1 MAQIK
6 TKFIE
11 DGAITNAKVASGIDA
26 AKLGDGSVSNT
37 EFQRLNGLTGDIQS
51 QLDAKV
57 DDSEKGVAGGVAT
70 LDGGGKVPASQLPNS
85 VMEFKGLFDPGTATF
100 TDGTGNAGDVWQAS
114 AAGSYDAGSGSITY
128 AIGDWAVHSG
138 SVFQKSLNSNA
149 VASVNG
155 FTGIVVLDSD
165 DVAEGSSNL
174 YFSNE
179 RAQDAVGA
187 ALTDTASIDLTYN
200 DGANTIEAA
209 VLPAGVDHD
218 ALANFVA
225 NEHVDH
231 STINVNT
238 AANSGLSGGGDLT
251 ASRSFVVDPNNAP
264 ATTVAS
270 GDLVLIADISDTNN
284 LKKVTAGS
292 IAALV
297 SGGVPKYANFAA
309 LPSGTALDLAFTI
322 DTGDLYRHNG
332 TAWKKWANLTDA
344 GLVFYDDTGMM
355 AVEFHGGTRNIY
367 DEAENVAIAYSAADR
382 KLYDTL
388 GNPIFDFQSRVLAD
402 ENGNGVLSWSNAGGA
417 IEISSDPGNADL
429 PRNLMFFDTENNE
442 AVNLVCPAVLTESY
456 TIKFPVDSPAS
467 GEILQSDGVGQLSW
481 VTPAAAAPTAKK
493 ETFTLSAGDITNQY
507 LDLTQVATTDSIHFI
522 VKGGAPTVEGASHD
536 YSVSY
541 TGGVGGKTRI
551 TFLNDLATGGGAALV
566 ATDVVQVVYT
576 Y

>member
-1 MAQIK
+1 MAQLK

-57 DDSEKGVAGGVAT
+57 DDSEKGAAGGVAT

-187 ALTDTASIDLTYN
+187 ALTDTASIDFTYN
-200 DGANTIEAA
+200 DGAGTIEAA

-218 ALANFVA
+218 SLSNFVA
-225 NEHVDH
+225 NEHINH
-231 STINVNT
+231 SSVNINT
-238 AANSGLSGGGDLT
+238 AANSGLSGGGDIT
-251 ASRSFVVDPNNAP
+251 ASRSLVIDPNNATSVT
-264 ATTVAS
+264 AAA
-270 GDLVLIADISDTNN
+270 GDLLLVADVSDSNN
-284 LKKVTAGS
+284 LKKVTAQS
-292 IAALV
+292 IADLAPAAPSRAKETVTLV
-297 SGGVPKYANFAA
+297 S
-309 LPSGTALDLAFTI
+309 
-322 DTGDLYRHNG
+322 
-332 TAWKKWANLTDA
+332 
-344 GLVFYDDTGMM
+344 
-355 AVEFHGGTRNIY
+355 
-367 DEAENVAIAYSAADR
+367 
-382 KLYDTL
+382 
-388 GNPIFDFQSRVLAD
+388 
-402 ENGNGVLSWSNAGGA
+402 
-417 IEISSDPGNADL
+417 
-429 PRNLMFFDTENNE
+429 
-442 AVNLVCPAVLTESY
+442 
-456 TIKFPVDSPAS
+456 
-467 GEILQSDGVGQLSW
+467 
-481 VTPAAAAPTAKK
+481 
-493 ETFTLSAGDITNQY
+493 GDITNQY
-507 LDLTQVATTDSIHFI
+507 ITLSNTPLSNSVIMI
-522 VKGGAPTVEGASHD
+522 VKGGGAMLEGASHD
-536 YSVSY
+536 YSL
-541 TGGVGGKTRI
+541 TGAQLN
-551 TFLNDLATGGGAALV
+551 FLNDLATGGNAALV
-566 ATDVVQVVYT
+566 VGDILQVSYL

>member
-37 EFQRLNGLTGDIQS
+37 EFQRLNGLTGDIQT

-57 DDSEKGVAGGVAT
+57 DDSEKGAAGGVAT

-187 ALTDTASIDLTYN
+187 ALTDTASIDFTYN
-200 DGANTIEAA
+200 DGAGTIEAA

-218 ALANFVA
+218 SLSNFVA
-225 NEHVDH
+225 NEHINH
-231 STINVNT
+231 SSVNINT
-238 AANSGLSGGGDLT
+238 AANSGLSGGGDIT
-251 ASRSFVVDPNNAP
+251 ASRSLVIDPNNATSVTA
-264 ATTVAS
+264 AT
-270 GDLVLIADISDTNN
+270 GDLVLIADVSDSNN
-284 LKKVTAGS
+284 LKKVTAQS
-292 IAALV
+292 IADLAPAAPSRAKETVTLV
-297 SGGVPKYANFAA
+297 S
-309 LPSGTALDLAFTI
+309 
-322 DTGDLYRHNG
+322 
-332 TAWKKWANLTDA
+332 
-344 GLVFYDDTGMM
+344 
-355 AVEFHGGTRNIY
+355 
-367 DEAENVAIAYSAADR
+367 
-382 KLYDTL
+382 
-388 GNPIFDFQSRVLAD
+388 
-402 ENGNGVLSWSNAGGA
+402 
-417 IEISSDPGNADL
+417 
-429 PRNLMFFDTENNE
+429 
-442 AVNLVCPAVLTESY
+442 
-456 TIKFPVDSPAS
+456 
-467 GEILQSDGVGQLSW
+467 
-481 VTPAAAAPTAKK
+481 
-493 ETFTLSAGDITNQY
+493 GDITNQY
-507 LDLTQVATTDSIHFI
+507 ITLSNTPLSNSVIMI
-522 VKGGAPTVEGASHD
+522 VKGGGVMLEGASHD
-536 YSVSY
+536 YSL
-541 TGGVGGKTRI
+541 TGAQLN
-551 TFLNDLATGGGAALV
+551 FLNDLATGGNAALV
-566 ATDVVQVVYT
+566 VGDILQVSYL

>member
-1 MAQIK
+1 MAQLK

-11 DGAITNAKVASGIDA
+11 DGAVTNAKVASGIDA

-37 EFQRLNGLTGDIQS
+37 EFQRLNGLTGDIQT

-187 ALTDTASIDLTYN
+187 ALTDTASIDFTYN
-200 DGANTIEAA
+200 DGAGTIEAA

-218 ALANFVA
+218 SLSNFVA
-225 NEHVDH
+225 NEHINH
-231 STINVNT
+231 SSVNINT
-238 AANSGLSGGGDLT
+238 AANSGLSGGGDIT
-251 ASRSFVVDPNNAP
+251 ASRSLVIDPNNATSIT
-264 ATTVAS
+264 AAA
-270 GDLVLIADISDTNN
+270 GDLLLVADVSDSNN
-284 LKKVTAGS
+284 LKKVTAQS
-292 IAALV
+292 IADLAPAAPSRAKETVTLV
-297 SGGVPKYANFAA
+297 S
-309 LPSGTALDLAFTI
+309 
-322 DTGDLYRHNG
+322 
-332 TAWKKWANLTDA
+332 
-344 GLVFYDDTGMM
+344 
-355 AVEFHGGTRNIY
+355 
-367 DEAENVAIAYSAADR
+367 
-382 KLYDTL
+382 
-388 GNPIFDFQSRVLAD
+388 
-402 ENGNGVLSWSNAGGA
+402 
-417 IEISSDPGNADL
+417 
-429 PRNLMFFDTENNE
+429 
-442 AVNLVCPAVLTESY
+442 
-456 TIKFPVDSPAS
+456 
-467 GEILQSDGVGQLSW
+467 
-481 VTPAAAAPTAKK
+481 
-493 ETFTLSAGDITNQY
+493 GDITNQY
-507 LDLTQVATTDSIHFI
+507 ITLSNTPLSNSVIMI
-522 VKGGAPTVEGASHD
+522 VKGGGAMLEGASHD
-536 YSVSY
+536 YSL
-541 TGGVGGKTRI
+541 TGAQLN
-551 TFLNDLATGGGAALV
+551 FLNDLATGGNAALV
-566 ATDVVQVVYT
+566 VGDILQVSYL

>member
-57 DDSEKGVAGGVAT
+57 DDSEKGAAGGVAT

-85 VMEFKGLFDPGTATF
+85 VMEFKGLFDPATATF

-187 ALTDTASIDLTYN
+187 ALTDTASIDFTYN
-200 DGANTIEAA
+200 DGAGTIEAA

-231 STINVNT
+231 STININT
-238 AANSGLSGGGDLT
+238 SANSGLSGGGDIT
-251 ASRSFVVDPNNAP
+251 ASRSLVIDPNNATSVTA
-264 ATTVAS
+264 AT
-270 GDLVLIADISDTNN
+270 GDLVLIADVSDSNN
-284 LKKVTAGS
+284 LKKVTAQS
-292 IAALV
+292 IADLA
-297 SGGVPKYANFAA
+297 PAA
-309 LPSGTALDLAFTI
+309 PSRAKQTFVLSGT
-322 DTGDLYRHNG
+322 
-332 TAWKKWANLTDA
+332 
-344 GLVFYDDTGMM
+344 
-355 AVEFHGGTRNIY
+355 
-367 DEAENVAIAYSAADR
+367 
-382 KLYDTL
+382 
-388 GNPIFDFQSRVLAD
+388 
-402 ENGNGVLSWSNAGGA
+402 
-417 IEISSDPGNADL
+417 
-429 PRNLMFFDTENNE
+429 
-442 AVNLVCPAVLTESY
+442 
-456 TIKFPVDSPAS
+456 
-467 GEILQSDGVGQLSW
+467 
-481 VTPAAAAPTAKK
+481 
-493 ETFTLSAGDITNQY
+493 DITNQY
-507 LDLTQVATTDSIHFI
+507 VTLSNTPLSNSVLLI
-522 VKGGAPTVEGASHD
+522 VKGGGAMIEGASYD
-536 YSVSY
+536 YSIS
-541 TGGVGGKTRI
+541 GAQLN
-551 TFLNDLATGGGAALV
+551 FLNDLATGGGAELV
-566 ATDVVQVVYT
+566 ATDVLQVSYL